1 MLSKCANPACGA
13 KLHYL
18 GDGKI
23 YRTGDDPSRRLPI
36 AFDPMPANVSSDDQI
51 GTQPA
56 VIVRREYF
64 WLCRECSQ
72 DMTLAVHESSVVVVP
87 IRHPNPRRAAAA
99 S

>member
-23 YRTGDDPSRRLPI
+23 YRMETEPQRHFDLPGHG
-36 AFDPMPANVSSDDQI
+36 AAAGVDSSDSQI
-51 GTQPA
+51 DTQPP
-56 VIVRREYF
+56 VTGRREYF
-64 WLCRECSQ
+64 WLCRECSH
-72 DMTLAVHESSVVVVP
+72 DMTLAFQQRGVVVVP
-87 IRHPNPRRAAAA
+87 IRPAETRAAAA